1 MLEELTNE
9 MREQVQN
16 DLDLPIET
24 ETKDKR
30 EVDHAKMSGDGGEFI

>member
-24 ETKDKR
+24 ETNDKS
-30 EVDHAKMSGDGGEFI
+30 EVDDAKMSGEGREFI